1 MKNFEVLEDNAGQL
15 YLAVFD
21 DKYNCIYIHGG
32 YEYNPGQLQEDLQA
46 LKNGDDV
53 LQWDGNCG
61 GYTWEYG
68 EAPQALYEEI
78 SPVCNVVADNDGI
91 YPDKMGTA
99 AKIEFRVER

>member
-1 MKNFEVLEDNAGQL
+1 MKNYEVLEDNAGQL

-91 YPDKMGTA
+91 YPDKTGNN
-99 AKIEFRVER
+99 AKIEFGIDD